1 MAVNT
6 KCAKKHRNN
15 IEKYNDYKIPTT
27 LGRKEYTYLELDRGE
42 EQRIKM
48 KKIPV
53 QEFEKCV
60 CVT

>member
-6 KCAKKHRNN
+6 KYAKKHRNN

-27 LGRKEYTYLELDRGE
+27 LGRKEYTYLKLDRGE

-48 KKIPV
+48 KK
-53 QEFEKCV
+53 KYLYKNLRSV
-60 CVT
+60 CV